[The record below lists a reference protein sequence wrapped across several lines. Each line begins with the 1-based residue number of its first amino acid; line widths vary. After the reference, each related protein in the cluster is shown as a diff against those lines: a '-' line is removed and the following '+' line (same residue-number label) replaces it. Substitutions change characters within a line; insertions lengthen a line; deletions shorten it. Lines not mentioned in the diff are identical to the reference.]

1 MSNPTFRAAFLIFGL
16 LTTASS
22 GAVTFTFSTGNPDGL
37 MATASRPPAPG
48 IEIES
53 ADDFVL
59 TSPVTIDH
67 ASFTGL
73 IPLGVPL
80 SDITQVVVE
89 IYHVF
94 PTDSTN
100 PPSGNVLTRVNSPS
114 DVAFD
119 SRDSSLSNLTF
130 TPSILSG
137 SFTASNSVL
146 NGINKKPNQF
156 TGGEGPVTGQEAF
169 FAVAFTTPFSLPAGH
184 YFFIPQVKLSS
195 GDFYWLSAPKPIV
208 SPGTPF
214 PPGSTDLQSWIRNSD
229 LDPDWSR
236 IGTDIVGGVTPPTFN
251 GTFSLSGTALVSLV
265 VTPVSIAPTEGL
277 GFSGTVANFTD
288 SDSTQTAA
296 NFTATIDW
304 GDGTTTP
311 GVVTGSLGSFAVS
324 GTHTYA
330 DEGGFTVTVTVTD
343 IANAQTASSSGTA
356 TVAESDVLAGT
367 GLAISATQFLP
378 FAGAVANFSDSNTTN
393 VASDFTATINWGD
406 GNTTAGVVS
415 GSGGAFTVSGTH
427 TYTTAGGFPVIV
439 TLSDDP
445 PGTATATATGT
456 ASVVVGSAVATPT
469 LGGLG
474 LLVLAFSLAAAGL
487 WTVRLR

>member
-1 MSNPTFRAAFLIFGL
+1 
-16 LTTASS
+16 
-22 GAVTFTFSTGNPDGL
+22 VTGE
-37 MATASRPPAPG
+37 
-48 IEIES
+48 EIL
-53 ADDFVL
+53 V
-59 TSPVTIDH
+59 V
-67 ASFTGL
+67 ASFT
-73 IPLGVPL
+73 P
-80 SDITQVVVE
+80 
-89 IYHVF
+89 
-94 PTDSTN
+94 
-100 PPSGNVLTRVNSPS
+100 
-114 DVAFD
+114 A
-119 SRDSSLSNLTF
+119 
-130 TPSILSG
+130 
-137 SFTASNSVL
+137 
-146 NGINKKPNQF
+146 
-156 TGGEGPVTGQEAF
+156 
-169 FAVAFTTPFSLPAGH
+169 FSLPAGH
-184 YFFIPQVKLSS
+184 YFFVPQVKLSS

-214 PPGSTDLQSWIRNSD
+214 SPDLQSWIRNEN
-229 LDPDWSR
+229 LAPDWLR
-236 IGTDIVGGVTPPTFN
+236 IGTDIVGGATPPTFN

-265 VTPVSIAPTEGL
+265 VTPVSITPTEGL

-288 SDSTQTAA
+288 SDSTQAAA

-330 DEGGFTVTVTVTD
+330 DEGGFTITVTVTD
-343 IANAQTASSSGTA
+343 VANAQTASSSGTA

-367 GLAISATQFLP
+367 GLAISATQFVP
-378 FAGAVANFSDSNTTN
+378 FSGAVANFSDSNTTN

-406 GNTTAGVVS
+406 GNTTAAVVS

-456 ASVVVGSAVATPT
+456 ASVVAGSAVATPT